1 MLLSA
6 LLLAAAVQ
14 AAPADRVHVLPEAP
28 GPALLADAPP
38 PPARI
43 EDGRIIRPARKNCP
57 LAKVTPADEAK
68 KGGHAHPL
76 AKEPKSG
83 LRYAV
88 MRSIDGCPVDAPM
101 AVSRAR

>member
-6 LLLAAAVQ
+6 VLLAAAVQ
-14 AAPADRVHVLPEAP
+14 AAPGDRVHVLPATP
-28 GPALLADAPP
+28 GPAFQADAPS

-43 EDGRIIRPARKNCP
+43 EDGRIIRPARKGCP
-57 LAKVTPADEAK
+57 LARVAPVDDAK
-68 KGGHAHPL
+68 GQGRARPL
-76 AKEPKSG
+76 AKEPKSS

-101 AVSRAR
+101 AVSR

>member
-6 LLLAAAVQ
+6 MLLAAAVQ
-14 AAPADRVHVLPEAP
+14 AAPADHVHVLPVTP
-28 GPALLADAPP
+28 GPALQADAPS

-43 EDGRIIRPARKNCP
+43 EDGRVIRPLKPGCP
-57 LAKVTPADEAK
+57 LAKVTPTD
-68 KGGHAHPL
+68 
-76 AKEPKSG
+76 EPKGQDKARPLSNEPRSS

-101 AVSRAR
+101 RVRRAR

>member
-6 LLLAAAVQ
+6 VLLAAALQ
-14 AAPADRVHVLPEAP
+14 AAPVDRVYTLPETP
-28 GPALLADAPP
+28 GPALKADAPP

-43 EDGRIIRPARKNCP
+43 EDGRVIRPALKGCP
-57 LAKVTPADEAK
+57 LAKVTPTDDAK
-68 KGGHAHPL
+68 GEDRARPL
-76 AKEPKSG
+76 SKEPRSG

-101 AVSRAR
+101 TVNRAR